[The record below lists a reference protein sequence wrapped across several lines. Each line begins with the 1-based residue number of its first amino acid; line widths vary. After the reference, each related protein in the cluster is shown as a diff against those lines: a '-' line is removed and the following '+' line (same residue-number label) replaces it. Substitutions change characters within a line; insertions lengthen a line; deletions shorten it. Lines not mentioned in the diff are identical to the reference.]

1 MALNT
6 LHLMLA
12 EAQPAQPGGNPL
24 ALLVPMIV
32 VMGVF
37 MYLQHRSQKKKITE
51 HQQMME
57 KLKSG
62 DRVLTG
68 AGIVG
73 TVVNVKDKT
82 VTIRTAGDTKL
93 EFTRSAITEI
103 TQASS
108 ESSAS

>member
-1 MALNT
+1 
-6 LHLMLA
+6 MLA
-12 EAQPAQPGGNPL
+12 QTSGGQQQGNPL
-24 ALLVPMIV
+24 TLLVPMIV

-37 MYLQHRSQKKKITE
+37 LWMQTRAQKKKAQQ
-51 HQQMME
+51 HQQMLE

-73 TVVNVKDKT
+73 TVVAVKDKT

-93 EFTRSAITEI
+93 EFTKAAITEV
-103 TQASS
+103 TAGSS
-108 ESSAS
+108 DSAQS

>member
-12 EAQPAQPGGNPL
+12 EAQTAAPAGNPL

-51 HQQMME
+51 HQRMMD

-68 AGIVG
+68 AGIIG

-93 EFTRSAITEI
+93 EFTRAAITEI
-103 TQASS
+103 TQGSS

>member
-1 MALNT
+1 
-6 LHLMLA
+6 MLA
-12 EAQPAQPGGNPL
+12 EGQPTQPGGNPL
-24 ALLVPMIV
+24 TLLVPMIV

-37 MYLQHRSQKKKITE
+37 MYLQHRSQKKKMLE

-93 EFTRSAITEI
+93 EFTRSAITEV
-103 TQASS
+103 TQGSA
-108 ESSAS
+108 ESSPS